1 MKNKIRKRAS
11 KSEPRNTQSRKLL
24 RVDSDYARASP
35 IKLRQGEIKLWIVG
49 CGGTGSHMAD
59 AVAQLWIATNGMK
72 RTPTPLKQIY
82 LVDPD
87 IVELKNVGRQRFC
100 PADVGKHKALALA
113 ERYALTF
120 GLRVVAIPEKFRAE
134 MLEHGYQHIL
144 IGCVDNA
151 DARESLNDA
160 LNRFGYQ
167 PSVWWLN
174 CGNWARSGEI
184 LLGSTNSLERVQKS
198 FPARSGGICIDLPTP
213 AWMAP
218 AILHPL
224 PEETGTRNL
233 SCAEIALRNLQSAT
247 INRCVAAHAADMLLQ
262 LLLGQLKR
270 FSFYFS
276 LDPGTSN
283 ARYVTR
289 ESVAAAIRMN
299 VNELFGIQKQEGTNE

>member
-1 MKNKIRKRAS
+1 MKNKSKQRATRA
-11 KSEPRNTQSRKLL
+11 KSRDTQTGKLL
-24 RVDSDYARASP
+24 RVDSVYARASP
-35 IKLRQGEIKLWIVG
+35 IKLRQGEINLWIVG

-72 RTPTPLKQIY
+72 RTSTPLKQIF

-120 GLRVVAIPEKFRAE
+120 GLRAIAIPEKFRAE
-134 MLEHGYQHIL
+134 MLEHGSQHIL

-151 DARESLNDA
+151 DARKTLNDT

-198 FPARSGGICIDLPTP
+198 FPARSGGICIDLPSP
-213 AWMAP
+213 AWMEP
-218 AILHPL
+218 AILQPL
-224 PEETGTRNL
+224 PEETRTGNL
-233 SCAEIALRNLQSAT
+233 SCAEIALRNVQSVI
-247 INRCVAAHAADMLLQ
+247 INRCVAAHAADMLVQ

-270 FSFYFS
+270 FSLYFS

-283 ARYVTR
+283 ARYVIR
-289 ESVAAAIRMN
+289 ENVAAAIRVD
-299 VNELFGIQKQEGTNE
+299 VNELFGNQR